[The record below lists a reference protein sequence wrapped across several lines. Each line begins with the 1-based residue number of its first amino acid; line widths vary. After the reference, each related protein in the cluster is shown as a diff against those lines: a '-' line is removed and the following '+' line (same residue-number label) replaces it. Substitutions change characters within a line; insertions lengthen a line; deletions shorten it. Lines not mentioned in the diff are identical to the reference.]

1 MLDAT
6 HIHENQIKHANGDER
21 SRQFIHHAIELALS
35 LGDFQKE
42 VSGQCSAQM
51 VVEIALERIERL
63 IEFETR
69 ALYLVDE
76 DTADLKLAACT
87 PIDTEN
93 SIEIELNC
101 LIENGSV
108 AWAIRERRGIT
119 LFSNHSNRHLF
130 LHVLSTCSRIR
141 GLFIG
146 VFPEK
151 EGRLPDTSLEMLSII
166 LRNAANSIESL
177 EYSSMLTRQK
187 RELEAMIEEKTQ
199 RLVMYE
205 KQILQTQNME
215 AIAKLAG
222 GIAHQF
228 NNALTSLI
236 GYLDLASMSIDK
248 ESKTAGYIERIHP
261 VAERMRYLTNNLLA
275 YAQGGKSMTRIVTLK
290 ELLQEAQPAIQRMMK
305 SSVTFSLELA
315 DESISVRVDT
325 IQLRMVILAV
335 VENAVEAIAATGI
348 ITARGFAIDGS
359 QIDEGARCGSFLCLE
374 IEDNGRG
381 MDKETM
387 RRIFEPF
394 FSTKFEG
401 RGLSMAA
408 VFGIIKNH
416 NGWINVDSKPGN
428 GTRVAIYLP
437 LAAN

>member
-6 HIHENQIKHANGDER
+6 HIHENQIRHANGDER

-42 VSGQCSAQM
+42 VSGQCSAQV

-69 ALYLVDE
+69 SLYLVDE
-76 DTADLKLAACT
+76 ETSDLRLASCS
-87 PIDTEN
+87 PIDTKN
-93 SIEIELNC
+93 SSEAELSY

-141 GLFIG
+141 GLFVG

-151 EGRLPDTSLEMLSII
+151 DGQLPDTSLEMLSII

-187 RELEAMIEEKTQ
+187 RELEAMIEEKTR

-236 GYLDLASMSIDK
+236 GYIDLASMSIDK
-248 ESKTAGYIERIHP
+248 ESKIAGYIERIHP

-290 ELLQEAQPAIQRMMK
+290 ELLQDAQPAIQRMLK
-305 SSVTFSLELA
+305 PAVTFSLELA

-348 ITARGFAIDGS
+348 ITARGFTVDGS
-359 QIDEGARCGSFLCLE
+359 QTDDGDRCGSFLCLE
-374 IEDNGRG
+374 IQDNGRG
-381 MDKETM
+381 MDEETK

-416 NGWINVDSKPGN
+416 NGWINVDSKPGT